1 MRALVT
7 GATGFVGRYLV
18 SALRAGGAAVFE
30 CGGPTDDPG
39 AFALDL
45 EDPATIAAALDLARP
60 DLVFHLAAQTFVPE
74 SFASPVATYRTNVI
88 GTANLANAV
97 REYARDRT
105 MPRFVFTSSAEVYGS
120 RPPGDMP
127 LRETQI
133 PAPATP
139 YAASKLGAEAI
150 VMAEARGLGL
160 DVVIARAFNHIGP
173 GQNERFVVPSFA
185 RQLAQIAAGASPLL
199 LVGNLNAVRDFLD
212 VRDVVAAYLALA
224 RDGARGEIYNV
235 CSGAGRTVRDVLREL
250 IAIAGVPVEVR
261 EDPERMRPLDVPVFV
276 GSAQKLE
283 AATGWRPEVPLSQS
297 LRDIYRAAQKPEN
310 SGATS

>member
-30 CGGPTDDPG
+30 CGGPTDGPG

-45 EDPATIAAALDLARP
+45 EDSSTIAAALDLARP

-97 REYARDRT
+97 REYARDRA
-105 MPRFVFTSSAEVYGS
+105 MPRIVFTSSAEVYGS
-120 RPPGDMP
+120 RPPVDMP
-127 LRETQI
+127 LRETEM

-150 VMAEARGLGL
+150 VLAEARGLGL

-185 RQLAQIAAGASPLL
+185 RQLARIAAGASPLM

-283 AATGWRPEVPLSQS
+283 AATGWHPQIPLSQS

-310 SGATS
+310 ASATS